1 MNNKLIVI
9 HNYIFSYHYSRD
21 KFIYLPD
28 SVRSTDMILPSHAT
42 GKQYDFYL

>member
-21 KFIYLPD
+21 KFIYLP
-28 SVRSTDMILPSHAT
+28 VRSTDMILPSHVT

>member
-9 HNYIFSYHYSRD
+9 HNYIFNYHYSRD

-42 GKQYDFYL
+42 GKQYDFY